1 MGQAEVRII
10 QSQEVVTNINDAS
23 QAEVNALLAKY
34 GYTKADQNINITQS
48 QAENNL
54 SFEDM
59 VRIQEADKKAE
70 EQRRNMMNGGH
81 NPVSFDP
88 GTKSYSETRY
98 GYIDDTNFGIEI
110 SIVSDMKIQ
119 RY

>member
-10 QSQEVVTNINDAS
+10 QSQEVITNTHDAS

-34 GYTKADQNINITQS
+34 GYTKEDVIITKPQP
-48 QAENNL
+48 ENNL

-59 VRIQEADKKAE
+59 VRMQEAEKKAE
-70 EQRRNMMNGGH
+70 EQRRSMINGGH

-88 GTKSYSETRY
+88 RTKSYSETRY
-98 GYIDDTNFGIEI
+98 GSIDDTNFGIEI
-110 SIVSDMKIQ
+110 SIVSDMKIP